1 MTRLIDTEVP
11 ITPPVS
17 DGSFP
22 PLPSDELPFQAA
34 GRWKTAD
41 AYAKRRIVPLRD
53 SEGYTVGYRPTIQQG
68 RGESRQTHSK
78 VFMITAEVNDSMAMA
93 LAQRWRD
100 AKETEL
106 GISSGQISSK
116 SASRFVPGISL
127 VVSGKPPYR
136 ACWKWATPEHATLTK
151 YITQNLG
158 YVAAYEQLVQRICDV
173 LGLEVP
179 SELSV
184 PIPSPVQYAILQA
197 QVIPELPDRRMTPRD
212 WTAI

>member
-1 MTRLIDTEVP
+1 
-11 ITPPVS
+11 
-17 DGSFP
+17 
-22 PLPSDELPFQAA
+22 
-34 GRWKTAD
+34 
-41 AYAKRRIVPLRD
+41 
-53 SEGYTVGYRPTIQQG
+53 
-68 RGESRQTHSK
+68 
-78 VFMITAEVNDSMAMA
+78 MITAEVNDSMAMA

-197 QVIPELPDRRMTPRD
+197 QVIPELPDRRMTPRE

>member
-1 MTRLIDTEVP
+1 M
-11 ITPPVS
+11 TPPLDSNEPDLPQVS
-17 DGSFP
+17 DSSLL
-22 PLPSDELPFQAA
+22 PLADDELPFQAA

-53 SEGYTVGYRPTIQQG
+53 PEGITIGYRPTIQQG
-68 RGESRQTHSK
+68 RGENRQTHSK
-78 VFMITAEVNDSMAMA
+78 VFMITAEVNDSLAMA
-93 LAQRWRD
+93 KAQRWRD

-136 ACWKWATPEHATLTK
+136 ACWKWATAEHATVTK

-158 YVAAYEQLVQRICDV
+158 YVAAYGQLVKRICDV
-173 LGLEVP
+173 LGLDVP
-179 SELSV
+179 CELSV
-184 PIPSPVQYAILQA
+184 PAPNPVQYAILRA
-197 QVIPELPDRRMTPRD
+197 QVIPELPDRRLALRE